1 MQGSEMVVAGLLTG
15 IQNDAPILDF
25 EIMATQ
31 ANGEYKIDGSYNS
44 SQVSQ

>member
-1 MQGSEMVVAGLLTG
+1 MVVAGLLTG
-15 IQNDAPILDF
+15 IQNDSPILDF

-31 ANGEYKIDGSYNS
+31 ANGEYKIDGSYNT